1 MQCVII
7 AAGRGVRMGD
17 LTNDMPK
24 PMLRVKGRPI
34 LEYTLANL
42 PDEISEVIIVIGYKG
57 EIIKSYFGDQYK
69 NKKIRYVVQESLN
82 GSGDALHKAKDL
94 LKDKFLVLNA
104 DDLYSFSD
112 LEKFIT
118 NEPPAILAKEMDN
131 PGRFGVLKTDDN
143 GHLLEI
149 IETPQKNYGNL
160 VNIGAYLLNKNF
172 FDYGLVKKSKKISEK
187 EFGLPQTIIKMNG
200 DYKIKVAK
208 AEFWQP
214 VGYPED
220 ILKTEEVINQF
231 SAKLS

>member
-1 MQCVII
+1 
-7 AAGRGVRMGD
+7 MGE
-17 LTNDMPK
+17 LTNDKPK
-24 PMLRVKGRPI
+24 PMLQVKGRPI

-42 PDEISEVIIVIGYKG
+42 PEEISEVIIVIGYKG

-69 NKKIRYVVQESLN
+69 NKKIRYVAQENLN

-104 DDLYSFSD
+104 DDLYCFSD

-118 NEPPAILAKEMDN
+118 NEPPAILAKEMDD

-149 IETPQKNYGNL
+149 IEAPQENYGNL
-160 VNIGAYLLNKNF
+160 VNTGAYLLNKNF
-172 FDYGLVKKSKKISEK
+172 FDYQLEKKSAEISEK
-187 EFGLPQTIIKMNG
+187 EFGLPQTLAKMTN
-200 DYKIKVAK
+200 DYKIKVVK

-214 VGYPED
+214 IGYPGDLE
-220 ILKTEEVINQF
+220 KAEKVIDNF
-231 SAKLS
+231 SSKLTK